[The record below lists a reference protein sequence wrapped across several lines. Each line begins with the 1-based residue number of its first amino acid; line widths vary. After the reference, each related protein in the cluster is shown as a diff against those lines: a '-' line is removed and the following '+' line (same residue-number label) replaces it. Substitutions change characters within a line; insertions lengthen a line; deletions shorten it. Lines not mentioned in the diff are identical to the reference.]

1 MLDGKMPRCGIF
13 PSRIRPTENA
23 ALRHFPLGEPHMYRT
38 SYVRARCSTENA
50 ALRHFPSRILL
61 KLQIILSRNHRFA
74 CFLEAFWA
82 AEDLSVSPRS
92 LHFTQEMNTLKR
104 RPKIK
109 ALAGTAHA
117 QPSIFLL
124 LPRLVRHAAI
134 SP

>member
-1 MLDGKMPRCGIF
+1 MGPPGGAGDRVLGCIRTLF
-13 PSRIRPTENA
+13 PS
-23 ALRHFPLGEPHMYRT
+23 PLPIP
-38 SYVRARCSTENA
+38 
-50 ALRHFPSRILL
+50 LPLL
-61 KLQIILSRNHRFA
+61 SLFCVLFLNIILSRNHRFA

-92 LHFTQEMNTLKR
+92 LHFAQEVNTLKR